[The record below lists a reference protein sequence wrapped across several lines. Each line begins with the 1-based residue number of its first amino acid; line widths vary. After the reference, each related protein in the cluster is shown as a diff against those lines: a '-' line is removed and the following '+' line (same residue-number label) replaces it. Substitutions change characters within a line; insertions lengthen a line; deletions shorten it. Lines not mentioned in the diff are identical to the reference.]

1 MVKKKVRFLNNMM
14 IEYDLM
20 DLFQKI
26 LVLNNE
32 SHTQYIQTNNPSKL
46 TDTQAIV
53 LDFIL
58 VETRKRDVF
67 SKDLEAYFGIKPSS
81 VSSMIDYLERAG
93 YIDRQTLAEDKRLKR
108 LVPTEKALL
117 IEAWL
122 LETIHNSIVDVFAGF
137 TEEEMHELKS
147 LMEKMRINLYSMASH
162 GKPHYPRDA
171 KKNYPPT

>member
-1 MVKKKVRFLNNMM
+1 MM
-14 IEYDLM
+14 IEYELM

-26 LVLNNE
+26 MVLNE
-32 SHTQYIQTNNPSKL
+32 QSHTRYIQSDNPTSL

-58 VETRKRDVF
+58 VESKKRDVF

-81 VSSMIDYLERAG
+81 VSTMIDYLEKAG
-93 YIDRQTLAEDKRLKR
+93 FIDRQTLAEDKRLKK
-108 LVPTEKALL
+108 LVPTEKAFA

-137 TEEEMHELKS
+137 TEEEMQGLKS
-147 LMEKMRINLYSMASH
+147 LMEKMRVNLYSMANR
-162 GKPHYPRDA
+162 GEPHYTRDP
-171 KKNYPPT
+171 KKNYPPV